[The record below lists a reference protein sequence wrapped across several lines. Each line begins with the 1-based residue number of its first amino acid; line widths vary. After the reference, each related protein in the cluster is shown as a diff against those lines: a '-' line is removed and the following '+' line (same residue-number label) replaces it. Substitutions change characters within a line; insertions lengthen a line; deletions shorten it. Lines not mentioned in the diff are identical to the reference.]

1 MSQLRHRHHKRL
13 YPGSPGSHY
22 LCGGILV
29 DLNAQSSIERLY
41 AVGECSCT
49 GLHGGNRLASNSL
62 IEAVVYADAAARHT
76 LEVIDRYTYNE
87 EIPEWNDEGTRSPEE
102 MVTDYPKHERGKP
115 DNEYLRGYRPQRPP
129 AQTRMGSFGHPL

>member
-1 MSQLRHRHHKRL
+1 MQVS
-13 YPGSPGSHY
+13 
-22 LCGGILV
+22 GGL
-29 DLNAQSSIERLY
+29 DAQSSIERLY

-87 EIPEWNDEGTRSPEE
+87 EIPGNGT
-102 MVTDYPKHERGKP
+102 MKV
-115 DNEYLRGYRPQRPP
+115 P
-129 AQTRMGSFGHPL
+129 AHRKRWY